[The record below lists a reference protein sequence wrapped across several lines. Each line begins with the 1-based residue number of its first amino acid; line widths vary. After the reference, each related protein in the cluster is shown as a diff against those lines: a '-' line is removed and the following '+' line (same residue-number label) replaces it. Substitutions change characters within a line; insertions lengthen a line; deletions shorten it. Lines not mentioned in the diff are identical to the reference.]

1 MKLAV
6 VLAHLNGRLVARQVH
21 DFLLGQ
27 EELVERGVD
36 HGLSSPHVVDR
47 LRPNA
52 TNPAPVNHCFLSNF
66 LTYILV
72 AESFFSGFIVK
83 TMEKQTK
90 LILSLGKNRIST
102 IPRGVF
108 SFRK

>member
-1 MKLAV
+1 MLHLNLIYTKHAII
-6 VLAHLNGRLVARQVH
+6 LAHLNGRLVARQVH

-52 TNPAPVNHCFLSNF
+52 TNLAPVNHCFLSNF

-72 AESFFSGFIVK
+72 AEYFFSSFIARK
-83 TMEKQTK
+83 KF
-90 LILSLGKNRIST
+90 LF
-102 IPRGVF
+102 GV
-108 SFRK
+108 RNVLDHVT